1 MSKPEDDD
9 DRFQRENDLGFDIMR
24 SPRHH
29 KEDPREVL
37 LALPHIL
44 KWLVIGLIEAG
55 HTTHEGGAKVLPA
68 WPN

>member
-24 SPRHH
+24 GILRRH

-37 LALPHIL
+37 LALRHVL
-44 KWLVIGLIEAG
+44 KWLVSG
-55 HTTHEGGAKVLPA
+55 
-68 WPN
+68 